1 MRPIHKE
8 FVVNGSKYHVE
19 KCTVDAGMRF
29 GLKVAAALAGAVPA
43 LMAGQGDSMARFQ
56 AALSSANLDAAKF
69 DALAAEARPQII
81 LPNNMKAG
89 DPVAFEAWF
98 DDHPGDVLQVHALAV
113 WKLVEDFMPP
123 SLRTVAA
130 ATTSTAAKA

>member
-1 MRPIHKE
+1 MRPVHKE
-8 FVVNGSKYHVE
+8 FDVNGSTYHVQ
-19 KCTVDAGMRF
+19 KFTVDAGMRF
-29 GLKVAAALAGAVPA
+29 SLKVAAALAGAVPA
-43 LMAGQGDSMARFQ
+43 FLAGQGDSQSKFQ

-69 DALAAEARPQII
+69 DALAAEARPQIV
-81 LPNNMKAG
+81 LPNNLKAS

-123 SLRTVAA
+123 SLRTLAA
-130 ATTSTAAKA
+130 ATPSSVAKA